1 MHLPSGIIDFHAHV
15 VDLRLLD
22 VCGAHSVQTGF
33 GRRPFPRP
41 GDGSAKG
48 QVYARMADPQVHIAQ
63 MDKAGIDASVISVSS
78 VLQNTWWADADSDLR
93 MTRQLNDMV
102 ADWTA
107 RHPER
112 FIGCF
117 TLPMTDM
124 DNTLREFDRAVD
136 RLGLAVIGLP
146 ASLNGD
152 YLGAARFAPLW
163 DAIEQRG
170 IVAFIHP
177 HGTSDP
183 WFQNFRMWNSIGQS
197 IEEVKVMSSLIYEGT
212 LDRHPKLKIV
222 MAHGGGYFPHYL
234 GRLDRNVTNYPET
247 MANIADKP
255 SSYLRRFYYDT
266 CVYDPA
272 VLRALIDTVGADRLI
287 LGSDFPVGEN
297 DPVGFIAARAAVSEH
312 DVGLITKHNAA
323 ALLRR

>member
-1 MHLPSGIIDFHAHV
+1 MRPNGIIDFHAHV

-41 GDGSAKG
+41 GDGSTKG
-48 QVYARMADPQVHIAQ
+48 QIYSRMADPHFHIAH
-63 MDKAGIDASVISVSS
+63 MDAAGIDASVISVSS
-78 VLQNTWWADADSDLR
+78 VLQNTWWANAERDLQ

-107 RHPER
+107 RHPKR
-112 FIGCF
+112 FIGSF
-117 TLPMTDM
+117 TVPMTDM
-124 DNTLREFDRAVD
+124 NNALSEFDRAVTQ
-136 RLGLAVIGLP
+136 LGFAVIGLP
-146 ASLNGD
+146 ASINGA
-152 YLGAARFAPLW
+152 YLGEARFEPLW
-163 DAIEQRG
+163 DEIERHG
-170 IVAFIHP
+170 IIAFIHP
-177 HGTSDP
+177 HGTTDP
-183 WFQNFRMWNSIGQS
+183 WFQNYRMWNSIGQS
-197 IEEVKVMSSLIYEGT
+197 IEEVKVMSSLIYEGM
-212 LDRHPKLKIV
+212 LDRHPQLKIV

-234 GRLDRNVTNYPET
+234 GRLDRNVTNYPDT

-272 VLRALIDTVGADRLI
+272 VLQALIEKVGADRLI
-287 LGSDFPVGEN
+287 MGSDFPVGEN
-297 DPVGFIAARAAVSEH
+297 DPVNFVASLPHLSRH
-312 DVGLITKHNAA
+312 DVELITKHNAA